1 MPQYTLFRHKTRPEL
16 RCAVPA
22 HDGLPKTLQDGTWE
36 QDPDVFDAGSAP
48 AGFEE
53 NAARYA
59 IAVQGF
65 YVFGQRT
72 RAQAYT
78 RRAAA
83 AYTV

>member
-1 MPQYTLFRHKTRPEL
+1 MPHYTLFRHKSRPEL

-22 HDGLPKTLQDGTWE
+22 HSGLPNTLEGEMWE
-36 QDPDVFDAGSAP
+36 QDPVAFDAGSAP

-53 NAARYA
+53 DAALYA

-65 YVFGQRT
+65 YIFGQRT
-72 RAQAYT
+72 RAQAYA